1 MALPIKI
8 SLPEHFLED
17 EVRCGYEVTGK
28 LKKIWAVQLDLVSEL
43 KRVCDKYGLK
53 FMLAYGTLIGAVRH
67 KGFIPWDDDFD
78 VWIRRADFE
87 KLLAISD
94 REFSYPYF
102 LQHAMS
108 DRKFFFPYARLRNS
122 ETTGIISKQGTPEY
136 NNGIY
141 VDVYVVD
148 GYTDSNFLYGLQT
161 IIRDFT
167 LKLITLAFEGHK
179 CRSLFER
186 FCICFAK
193 AIATVLSFERRYR
206 LYRWTLSLFN
216 KSASR
221 VGPRYRIHPKAK
233 SWWIESEVFN
243 DLIDLPY
250 ENLQL
255 PCPRNA
261 DAHLARMYGEYMKFP
276 PASERGKW
284 HEGQIHYDPDTP
296 YKEYLKNAS
305 GVKRV

>member
-17 EVRCGYEVTGK
+17 EVRCGYEVTSK

-43 KRVCDKYGLK
+43 KRVCDKYNLK

-78 VWIRRADFE
+78 VWIRRDDFE
-87 KLLAISD
+87 KLIEVAD
-94 REFSYPYF
+94 KEFKHPYF
-102 LQHAMS
+102 LQHALN

-122 ETTGIISKQGTPEY
+122 ETTGVISGRETPDY

-141 VDVYVVD
+141 VDVYVLD
-148 GYTDSNFLYGLQT
+148 GYTDSNILYGIQT
-161 IIRDFT
+161 VLRDFA
-167 LKLITLAFEGHK
+167 LKLMTLAQEDRKGG
-179 CRSLFER
+179 SLFER
-186 FCICFAK
+186 CCVGVVK
-193 AIATVLSFERRYR
+193 MIARFLSFERRYS
-206 LYRWTLSLFN
+206 LYRRILGMFN

-233 SWWIESEVFN
+233 HWWIESDVF
-243 DLIDLPY
+243 DALVDMPY

-255 PCPRNA
+255 PCPRNF
-261 DAHLARMYGEYMKFP
+261 DVHLKRMYGDYMTYP

-284 HEGQIHYDPDTP
+284 HEGKIHYNPDIP
-296 YKEYLKNAS
+296 YKEYLAQI
-305 GVKRV
+305 